1 MICSQVQGKGKGK
14 GFAGP
19 YWAVL
24 LCLLVANPLLAA
36 PKPRKVSLT
45 VEPAVRRKAGVWPV
59 TSGVPFPP
67 GAVPADAAFAL
78 SVGGRLTPAQF
89 RVLSKWDG
97 YDGSVKWLQ
106 VDFLSSGKRAEKAV
120 LTVLAK
126 PPAKPLVPRSFKPIV
141 IRDLMEPPAASEAGE
156 TAPAATKI
164 GIEVDTGPLR
174 FHVRE
179 DRPDFLDGVWLDQN
193 KDGEFSDAER
203 MIGPGTT
210 LEVVTVP
217 AGKADGPETVYRS
230 AGSSARYKVEI
241 EESGPVR
248 AEIRISGIL
257 KAEGGQA
264 MFPWIVRIHA
274 FAGQPHLRI
283 EHTIIV
289 DRDPE
294 NFSIKSI
301 GLRHPIA
308 FTPRK
313 GATGAA
319 LTIQDSLEYPQYPL
333 FNQFKPAHRIWDGD
347 SDGKTIK
354 PWRNWAHYAGD
365 KKGVTI
371 ALRDAAKMYPAG
383 WRVDY
388 DKSTFTAY
396 PWPPHPD
403 GRILDL
409 RRLDKRNPPGYD
421 KYKQSAEY
429 KRKIAFV
436 PAGMK
441 PVGRNGA
448 GVSRTHAYTYFFHK
462 DTRVRPADVGSAAN
476 DPLRAWA
483 SPETYC
489 GSLAFGRIVPV
500 VRPLMKPP
508 KRPISNRI
516 TTKFPEMMRRS
527 VRSPALYDARCQD
540 MFEWIWHHQNRWYHW
555 YGWLTYGN
563 IQSHFGSVGW
573 CDKDNPPDRWWHYR
587 GRWAWQND
595 EHFLGRGVWQMF
607 ARWRDRRVFTFA
619 EALSRNSVD
628 VMTAHAG
635 RQSGWSHRHNVDP
648 YNDWA
653 DPTHTYTV
661 TRAYLHFLTGDRYA
675 RETIIEAGDKFVTGG
690 PRRFGS
696 AAKIDRNFWLALYA
710 CMSAWEVSGEGK
722 YKQAIDDAMDFVL
735 TLDDSAYASSDFMYC
750 GYLIPTMEHLWDMY
764 PSENVTKFFSKALKV
779 GIAKNW
785 HVKTW
790 GGAQQAVAAFQYFV
804 NGDRSM
810 LPIIAKTLSSQGYQ
824 RVIQPNMIFNN
835 NTTSRMAACYQNMF
849 PAYGALVHAG
859 RVRGRKVPWPGP
871 GQTPNT
877 KAPRPRSK

>member
-1 MICSQVQGKGKGK
+1 MTRLHAHRRQSRAPHC
-14 GFAGP
+14 FA
-19 YWAVL
+19 L
-24 LCLLVANPLLAA
+24 LALLVATPLFAAGRARTVALVTDPLA
-36 PKPRKVSLT
+36 
-45 VEPAVRRKAGVWPV
+45 RRRAGMWPV

-67 GAVPADAAFAL
+67 GAAGADATFTL

-97 YDGSVKWLQ
+97 YDGSVKWLLI
-106 VDFLSSGKRAEKAV
+106 DYLSRGQRPERVTLNVA
-120 LTVLAK
+120 AK
-126 PPAKPLVPRSFKPIV
+126 PPARAVTQVGFTPIT
-141 IRDLMEPPAASEAGE
+141 IRDLMETPAASEAAE
-156 TAPAATKI
+156 TPPAPVKV

-193 KDGEFSDAER
+193 KDGKFSDDER
-203 MIGPGTT
+203 MIGSGTT

-217 AGKADGPETVYRS
+217 AGNASGAETTYRS
-230 AGSSARYKVEI
+230 AGSSAGYKVQI

-257 KAEGGQA
+257 KADGGQS

-274 FAGQPHLRI
+274 FGGQPHLRI

-308 FTPRK
+308 FAPRK
-313 GATGAA
+313 GNSGSV
-319 LTIQDSLEYPQYPL
+319 LSIQDSLEYPQYPL
-333 FNQFKPAHRIWDGD
+333 FNQFKPAHRIWDGA
-347 SDGKTIK
+347 SEGKTIR
-354 PWRNWAHYAGD
+354 PSQNWAHYAGD
-365 KKGVTI
+365 RKGITI

-388 DKSTFTAY
+388 DNSTFAAY

-421 KYKQSAEY
+421 RYKQSAEY
-429 KRKIAFV
+429 RRKISFV

-441 PVGRNGA
+441 PVGRNGT
-448 GVSRTHAYTYFFHK
+448 GVSRTHAYTYFFHRDASVK
-462 DTRVRPADVGSAAN
+462 PADVGAAAN
-476 DPLRAWA
+476 DPLRAMA
-483 SPETYC
+483 TPETYC

-500 VRPLMKPP
+500 APQLMRPPR
-508 KRPISNRI
+508 RPISDAI
-516 TTKFPEMMRRS
+516 TTVFPQMLNRS
-527 VRSPALYDARCQD
+527 AGAAGWYDARCQD

-607 ARWRDRRVFTFA
+607 ARWGDRRVFIFS

-628 VMTAHAG
+628 VMTAHST

-675 RETIIEAGDKFVTGG
+675 RETILEAGDQFAAAG

-710 CMSAWEVSGEGK
+710 CMSAWEVTGDVK
-722 YKQAIDDAMDFVL
+722 YKKAIDDAMDFVL
-735 TLDDSAYASSDFMYC
+735 TLDDSAYANRDFMYC

-764 PSENVTKFFSKALKV
+764 PSEKVTKFFSKALKV

-785 HVKTW
+785 HLKTW

-810 LPIIAKTLSSQGYQ
+810 LPIIARTLTSRGYQ

-835 NTTSRMAACYQNMF
+835 NTTARMAACYQNMF

-859 RVRGRKVPWPGP
+859 LVRGRRVPWPGP
-871 GQTPNT
+871 KP
-877 KAPRPRSK
+877 K